1 MIYYHFAMPG
11 FSYVY
16 ILESGKCSDRHYVG
30 VTDDLT
36 SRIRCHNSGQVR
48 HTSKH
53 VPWTVKAAIAL
64 RDRDRAIAFERY
76 LKTHAGRRFV
86 KAHL

>member
-1 MIYYHFAMPG
+1 MAS

-16 ILESGKCSDRHYVG
+16 ILESERFAASHYVG
-30 VTDDLT
+30 VTDDLRT
-36 SRIRCHNSGQVR
+36 RIRSHNAGNVR
-48 HTSKH
+48 HTSKF
-53 VPWTVKAAIAL
+53 VPWVVKSAIAL

-76 LKTHAGRRFV
+76 LKTHAGRKFI